1 MSKVAH
7 LVDGTTAAL
16 YRLTGDG
23 TDGEPDLT
31 GQGANAVH
39 QGGDPLS
46 RLAGRWNF
54 ARHFT
59 GDGGGYL
66 VGTLPDV
73 FNGIPYWTNKT
84 LTIEA
89 VIRVP
94 SSGFSSDPLTVG
106 SVCAIDVDGH
116 LRTFLQLEVDPTTR
130 ELKGGYTWGGGANW
144 TSVVSTGY
152 ALPVSEWVHVAV
164 SLNWNDGFGYWDL
177 YLYANGVAVGFA
189 SSSDVPD
196 EASEYE
202 PDGLKVYIGATAYSD
217 YTPDVFEFLGDI
229 AEFALRAD
237 VRTEAQIAADAAG
250 HVVSAAPVQLPPEPW
265 TWVEPPDRGTVRD
278 FGLNLDTMELQI
290 GPDGDW
296 VLVRDLDAIKQDA
309 HTALGFIRGEW
320 FLDLDEGFDVLG
332 TVLVKSPSEDLIR
345 AVVRLVMLRVRVIT
359 SVTRVDV
366 ELDRTRRAAS
376 VTWSAATDVGELRNQ
391 TTRVGA

>member
-31 GQGANAVH
+31 GQGANAIH
-39 QGGDPLS
+39 QGGDPLA
-46 RLAGRWNF
+46 RIAGRWNF
-54 ARHFT
+54 ARHFP

-66 VGTLPDV
+66 VGTLPVV
-73 FNGIPYWTNKT
+73 FNGIDYWVNKN

-94 SSGFSSDPLTVG
+94 STEFYSDNPAIG
-106 SVCAIDVDGH
+106 SVSALDVDDH
-116 LRTFLQLEVDPTTR
+116 LRTFLQLEVVSASR

-152 ALPVSEWVHVAV
+152 ALPVNEWVHVA
-164 SLNWNDGFGYWDL
+164 LTFTWNDGFGYWDL
-177 YLYANGVAVGFA
+177 LLYANGVPVGYA
-189 SSSDVPD
+189 SASDVPD
-196 EASEYE
+196 EASEYN
-202 PDGLKVYIGATAYSD
+202 PDGLKVYVGGTGGA
-217 YTPDVFEFLGDI
+217 PDVPEFLGDI

-237 VRTEAQIAADAAG
+237 VRTDVQIAADAAG
-250 HVVSAAPVQLPPEPW
+250 HVVSAEPVPLPPEPW
-265 TWVEPPDRGTVRD
+265 TWVEPADRGTVRD
-278 FGLNLDTMELQI
+278 FALDLDTMELQI

-296 VLVRDLDAIKQDA
+296 VLARDLDAIKQDA

-320 FLDLDEGFDVLG
+320 FLDLDDGFDVLG

-345 AVVRLVMLRVRVIT
+345 AEVRRVLLTVRGIV
-359 SVTRVDV
+359 SVTRIDV
-366 ELDRTRRAAS
+366 EIDRTRRTAS
-376 VTWSAATDVGELRNQ
+376 VTWSATTDVGELRNQ